1 MRSFTPC
8 GATAIRRTSTLL
20 SLSAIAAAGLTLLAP
35 GAGRADTT
43 PPVYQSTPLVMS
55 GDRIGTTTIPA
66 NDDLYVGGLTDA
78 GQIIFGAGR
87 ANGPGPNLLLQWGG
101 GTATPIVM
109 PASGPAS
116 AWPGPVYWPHDVT
129 IARPISVNQQGSA
142 VFSVSHSNG
151 SGPWATF
158 LWDAA
163 TQSIVPV
170 ALKGMPATGNLVF
183 TQPGGFAPAINNRG
197 EIVLVAQVKDPAGPG
212 GYGLFSL
219 GQDRTLRPV
228 LLPQQEL
235 PVAASGQV
243 RAATDEFFMPSI
255 DDRGRIAFL
264 VRSRTSSRYSAY
276 AWEYGQIDSI
286 LAAGTKVPGGGKVTE
301 VGGVSLNDRDY
312 GALVTATTDKGDS
325 NHWGL
330 YRALGGKITTVAA
343 PGSTMP
349 GGGIFKT
356 IQYLATEE
364 NSAPLMAVSSANAA
378 GQHAFLA
385 TLADGT
391 AGAYAVDAAG
401 QLSLLFKA
409 IAQPK
414 PVQIQE
420 VGYSMTFVPGS
431 RPCLNN
437 RGQVALSVRVKGGHS
452 MIMLLTPHQP

>member
-1 MRSFTPC
+1 MRGFTPC

-35 GAGRADTT
+35 GAARADTA

-66 NDDLYVGGLTDA
+66 TNDLYVGGLTDA
-78 GQIIFGAGR
+78 GQITFSAGR
-87 ANGPGPNLLLQWGG
+87 PNGSGPNLLLQWGG
-101 GTATPIVM
+101 GTSTAIVM

-116 AWPGPVYWPHDVT
+116 AWPGPVYWPQDVT
-129 IARPISVNQQGSA
+129 IDRPISVNQQGSA

-151 SGPWATF
+151 TGPWGTF

-170 ALKGMPATGNLVF
+170 ALKEMPATGNLVF
-183 TQPGGFAPAINNRG
+183 TQPGGVAPAINNRG
-197 EIVLVAQVKDPAGPG
+197 EIVLVAQVKDSAGLG
-212 GYGLFSL
+212 GFGLFSL
-219 GQDRTLRPV
+219 GPDRALRPV
-228 LLPQQEL
+228 FLPQQEL
-235 PVAASGQV
+235 PVGASGQV
-243 RAATDEFFMPSI
+243 RASTSEFFMPSI
-255 DDRGRIAFL
+255 DDRGRIAFQ
-264 VRSRTSSRYSAY
+264 VQSHTSSRYSSY
-276 AWEYGQIDSI
+276 VWEYGQIDSI
-286 LAAGTKVPGGGKVTE
+286 LTAGAKVPGGGKVTG
-301 VGGVSLNDRDY
+301 VSSVSLNNKDF

-325 NHWGL
+325 SHWGL
-330 YRALGGKITTVAA
+330 YRVLGGKITTVAA

-364 NSAPLMAVSSANAA
+364 NSPPLMAVSSANAA

-385 TLADGT
+385 TLEDGT

-414 PVQIQE
+414 PVTIQE

-437 RGQVALSVRVKGGHS
+437 KGQVALSVRVNGGRS
-452 MIMLLTPHQP
+452 MIMMLTPTQP